1 MKKMSLTLSASVF
14 FLAGCLNSEPVTLSE
29 AELPDIELEEVCE
42 LYEQPCKMLQAD
54 SRCRRE
60 RANALIGHYNYYQAP
75 SPAKAYRQI
84 IRLEQLLSCAELSQ
98 LIEYIPVDQ
107 KYPKPES
114 TMTDEEIKAKRRYA
128 KSVQKIKN
136 DKLQNFRYTKYMM
149 GGLIN
154 SNRESNDPYML
165 YYFWS
170 KGKDK
175 EAFTKL
181 EKLYNEGKITQHD
194 IKYFLAQGF
203 IKFDE
208 EKALDLMYE
217 SLEAYP
223 PALYTDKT
231 DFEAEEK
238 GNLRISDKGR
248 VHFAIFRSLTDMY
261 YKKGEYDKS
270 YIFACLLKLN
280 NDMTANAEMILQ
292 KFDEKHFDV
301 DKLEDIADEIDDML
315 DDGKFTQ
322 RVISKV

>member
-128 KSVQKIKN
+128 KSVQKRKN